1 MKKAAQKFKGVYAF
15 VLTPTKDDGG
25 SIDED
30 GLCRFIDL
38 QIESGVDGITVFGS
52 TGGIGSFSEDE
63 RKRVIEVAAKH
74 INGRVGLVAGVGS
87 IQTPE
92 SIRLAEFAED
102 AGADGALVVPITY
115 WPLTDNE
122 IYGHFE
128 AIAKSVS
135 IPVGIYNNPGTTG
148 VDIKPALIA
157 RIADIDNVGFVK
169 ESSGDMSRITAIR
182 QHTGGSISILN
193 GWDASTPQAIAAGV
207 DGWFAGSCS
216 IMPAQC
222 VELFNL
228 GYRQRDMDR
237 MRAYFEPMYP
247 ICEFMGA
254 KGYIRVAHSACE
266 ILRHPMGPPR
276 RPLRMLEVADRVH
289 LEGLLAKL
297 TAASS
302 PAKHAVANWPG
313 EVSNAVRP
321 RL

>member
-1 MKKAAQKFKGVYAF
+1 
-15 VLTPTKDDGG
+15 
-25 SIDED
+25 
-30 GLCRFIDL
+30 
-38 QIESGVDGITVFGS
+38 
-52 TGGIGSFSEDE
+52 
-63 RKRVIEVAAKH
+63 
-74 INGRVGLVAGVGS
+74 
-87 IQTPE
+87 
-92 SIRLAEFAED
+92 LAEFAED

-193 GWDASTPQAIAAGV
+193 GWDASTPQVIAAGV

-276 RPLRMLEVADRVH
+276 RPLRMLEAADRVH

-297 TAASS
+297 TAANMPS
-302 PAKHAVANWPG
+302 PIGRA
-313 EVSNAVRP
+313 R
-321 RL
+321 